1 MSSGIETTNY
11 PSNMSLGKKTIRR
24 VQTVLNDEQK
34 RKLYTEAELLYME
47 KQLVL
52 LKELR
57 KARVQERKEQRGFA
71 ATEQEGLPG
80 TSLRSTPRPTE

>member
-1 MSSGIETTNY
+1 
-11 PSNMSLGKKTIRR
+11 MSLGKKTIKR
-24 VQTVLNDEQK
+24 VQSVLKDDEK

-57 KARVQERKEQRGFA
+57 KSRVQERKENKGFSS
-71 ATEQEGLPG
+71 TQQEGLSRS
-80 TSLRSTPRPTE
+80 SLRATPRPTE

>member
-1 MSSGIETTNY
+1 
-11 PSNMSLGKKTIRR
+11 MSLGKKTIKR
-24 VQTVLNDEQK
+24 VQRVLRDEDK

-57 KARVQERKEQRGFA
+57 KIKVQQRKERKGFGNEPA
-71 ATEQEGLPG
+71 DNQ
-80 TSLRSTPRPTE
+80 STQ